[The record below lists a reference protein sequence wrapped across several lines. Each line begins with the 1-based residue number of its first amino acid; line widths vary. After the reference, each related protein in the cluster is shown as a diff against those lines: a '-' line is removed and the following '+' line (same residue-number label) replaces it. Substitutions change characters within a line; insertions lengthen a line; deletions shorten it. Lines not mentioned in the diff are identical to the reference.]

1 MAPMDSPPGSTARGN
16 VLLDRVMSAL
26 VYAALLIYLVYPYSD
41 YDWGWHYR
49 YGEYFLTHGRVLR
62 RDIFSWTM
70 PDFDWVNHS
79 WLYDPLLYF
88 LSNHISF
95 FGLSLAGA
103 VAGLLTFYL
112 CVRRSRLQYWQT
124 AVLAVFF
131 GALSKEALMQGLRG
145 QVIGLLLAAILIDL
159 LFREREGQ
167 TWTYWAFPGL
177 LCLWVNMHGSFLLG
191 LVVFGVFV
199 ASDLVVLRLRGA
211 VLPRRWIAFAGS
223 LLASFVATLVN
234 PFTYDVY
241 LKGDVLSHAGNP
253 MLRYV
258 IEWQR
263 PDFSEIVG
271 MLFLGYVLLLVF
283 GFVARRRLDDLPWL
297 VLAALT
303 LYLGVSS
310 RRHVPAF
317 MILTLPFAASVIRD
331 MRFRVEG
338 FARTS
343 LVVAMMMATFG
354 IAVFE
359 RRGQFQDMWRNPTR
373 TYCSYGPNCSEGLTQ
388 YLLRQPPV
396 GRGFNFYDWGGY
408 MIGMGVKTKLFID
421 GRMALWERG
430 DYRPMQDYRAIYILS
445 DLDTFERQGFD
456 WVIMP
461 TSSTFVKQLVAYRSP
476 WTGLSFDDVWAI
488 AYRDD
493 RALYLVRKRG
503 R

>member
-1 MAPMDSPPGSTARGN
+1 MASTSGSATRRN
-16 VLLDRVMSAL
+16 VLRDRVMSAL
-26 VYAALLIYLVYPYSD
+26 VYAALLICLVYPYSD

-62 RDIFSWTM
+62 HDIFSWTM
-70 PDFDWVNHS
+70 ADFYWVNHS
-79 WLYDPLLYF
+79 WLFDPLIYF

-95 FGLSLAGA
+95 FGLSIAGA
-103 VAGLLTFYL
+103 LAGLLTFYL
-112 CVRRSRLQYWQT
+112 CIRRFRLQYWQT

-131 GALSKEALMQGLRG
+131 AALSKESLMQGLRG
-145 QVIGLLLAAILIDL
+145 QVIGLLLVAILIEL

-167 TWTYWAFPGL
+167 TWTYWAFPAL
-177 LCLWVNMHGSFLLG
+177 LCFWVNMHGSFLLG

-199 ASDLVVLRLRGA
+199 ACDLVVLKMRGA
-211 VLPRRWIAFAGS
+211 ALPRRWIAFAGS

-241 LKGDVLSHAGNP
+241 LKGDVLSHSGNP

-258 IEWQR
+258 IEWKS

-271 MLFLGYVLLLVF
+271 MLFLAYMLLLLV
-283 GFVARRRLDDLPWL
+283 GFVKRRRLDDLPWL
-297 VLAALT
+297 AIAVLT
-303 LYLGVSS
+303 FYLAVSS

-317 MILTLPFAASVIRD
+317 MVLTLPFAASVIRD

-343 LVVAMMMATFG
+343 LVVSMMIATFG
-354 IAVFE
+354 IALFE
-359 RRGQFQDMWRNPTR
+359 RRGQLLDIWRDPMR

-408 MIGMGVKTKLFID
+408 MIGMGVKTRLFID

-430 DYRPMQDYRAIYILS
+430 DYRPMEDYRAIYMAPDI
-445 DLDTFERQGFD
+445 DAFERHRFD
-456 WVIMP
+456 WVIVP
-461 TSSTFVKQLVAYRSP
+461 TSSPFMQQLVAYRSP
-476 WTGLSFDDVWAI
+476 LTGLSADDVWAV

-493 RALYLVRKRG
+493 RALYLVRKAG